1 MSEIIELQIKEI
13 EEDDTEILKP
23 KKEKKPRT
31 EKQLEQIANMQKARQ
46 SNIEKRKEEKLLSS
60 AILIVEKAK
69 KIPKEKKIP
78 KAKKEIEIEKEI
90 EKEPEIETEE
100 LQEEEY
106 LESEPEEEIIEIKR
120 KVKTPKVK
128 EVKPVKEKVVKKK
141 KRIVIELSESSDEE
155 EEEEEEVPIPKR
167 KMISQQNEKS
177 QIKVHSK
184 PLLNIFAD

>member
-1 MSEIIELQIKEI
+1 MAEIIELQIKEI

-78 KAKKEIEIEKEI
+78 KAKKEIEIEKE
-90 EKEPEIETEE
+90 PEIETEE
-100 LQEEEY
+100 LKEEEY

-120 KVKTPKVK
+120 KVKAPKVK

>member
-1 MSEIIELQIKEI
+1 MSEIELQIKEI
-13 EEDDTEILKP
+13 EEDDTQILKP

-78 KAKKEIEIEKEI
+78 KAKKEPEK

-100 LQEEEY
+100 LKEEEY
-106 LESEPEEEIIEIKR
+106 LESEPEEEEVIQIKR
-120 KVKTPKVK
+120 KVKSPKVK
-128 EVKPVKEKVVKKK
+128 EVKPVKEKIVKKK

-155 EEEEEEVPIPKR
+155 EEEEVPIPKR
-167 KMISQQNEKS
+167 KMVSQQNTKS
-177 QIKVHSK
+177 QIKVHNK